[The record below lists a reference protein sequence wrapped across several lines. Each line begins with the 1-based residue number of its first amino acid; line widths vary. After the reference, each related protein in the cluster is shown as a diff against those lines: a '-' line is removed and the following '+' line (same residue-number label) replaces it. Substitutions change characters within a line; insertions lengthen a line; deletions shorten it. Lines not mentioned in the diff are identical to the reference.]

1 MSGSYYGEGS
11 VNNYYYQ
18 ASGAMLHQPV
28 SPDEISWTPV
38 CKRTR
43 LYEFGC

>member
-1 MSGSYYGEGS
+1 MSGNYYGEGS

-28 SPDEISWTPV
+28 SAEEIS
-38 CKRTR
+38 RTHVR
-43 LYEFGC
+43 N